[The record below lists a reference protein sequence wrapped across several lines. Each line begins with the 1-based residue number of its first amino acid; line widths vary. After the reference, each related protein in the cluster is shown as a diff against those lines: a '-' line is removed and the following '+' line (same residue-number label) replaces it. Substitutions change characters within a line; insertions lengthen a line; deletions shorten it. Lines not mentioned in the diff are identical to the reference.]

1 MIYKINNIVVT
12 EEEFN
17 KSLSKSSG
25 DSVLS
30 KYVIED
36 EPLYITKTGEEKSEF
51 ILDEIPFNLI
61 LKKKDY
67 YVDYCKIEEVY
78 NYKKSKYEKLLE
90 EAEKHQEKIGGRV
103 DYDRIIYGFK
113 PTYSHNVADGSK
125 NKEIKQKC
133 GDNILMGLN
142 PESFIEALE
151 KKKETQQRVNIQQG
165 LGIDAVKGLPLDDS
179 KAAEKQKN
187 SGKGIACEQS
197 KTNTREGFI
206 PLTGDPCKDADPLTY
221 KVKQDRIIEEGIGSY
236 KGIKESAAKTDY
248 SEIDWDFIEGMA
260 KRMSGNKNKYP
271 KDNWKK
277 PIDINELKQS
287 LFRHVREIM
296 LGNYDDEGYL
306 GHLYATAL
314 NAQII
319 AYQLKNNQK

>member
-17 KSLSKSSG
+17 NNLSRLKPV
-25 DSVLS
+25 DIMP
-30 KYVIED
+30 KFVIED
-36 EPLYITKTGEEKSEF
+36 DTEPVAPELKFRYLSRGEVVHLNRWEKHPSADKDGRVKVK
-51 ILDEIPFNLI
+51 ILNYDEDKK
-61 LKKKDY
+61 LKDK
-67 YVDYCKIEEVY
+67 
-78 NYKKSKYEKLLE
+78 KLLE
-90 EAEKHQEKIGGRV
+90 KADKHQEKIGGRV
-103 DYDRIIYGFK
+103 DYDRIIYSFK
-113 PTYSHNVADGSK
+113 PNYSQDVIDASK
-125 NKEIKQKC
+125 TKEIQKKI
-133 GDNILMGLN
+133 NMQKSKEWVQEN
-142 PESFIEALE
+142 PYRNLVFTALE
-151 KKKETQQRVNIQQG
+151 
-165 LGIDAVKGLPLDDS
+165 S
-179 KAAEKQKN
+179 KAKIFQDKQAAEKQKN

-206 PLTGDPCKDADPLTY
+206 PLTGDPCKDADTLTY

>member
-1 MIYKINNIVVT
+1 MIYKINDMVVT

-17 KSLSKSSG
+17 NNLSRLNPVDIMPKF
-25 DSVLS
+25 
-30 KYVIED
+30 VIED
-36 EPLYITKTGEEKSEF
+36 DAEPTAPELKFRYLTRGEVIGLNRWEKHPAADKEGRVKVK
-51 ILDEIPFNLI
+51 ILNYDED
-61 LKKKDY
+61 KKEKD
-67 YVDYCKIEEVY
+67 K
-78 NYKKSKYEKLLE
+78 KLLE
-90 EAEKHQEKIGGRV
+90 EADKHQEKIGGRV

-113 PTYSHNVADGSK
+113 PNYSQDVIDASK
-125 NKEIKQKC
+125 TKEIQKKI
-133 GDNILMGLN
+133 NMQQSKEWVQEN
-142 PESFIEALE
+142 PDHNLVFTALE
-151 KKKETQQRVNIQQG
+151 
-165 LGIDAVKGLPLDDS
+165 S
-179 KAAEKQKN
+179 KAKIFQDKQAAKKQKN

-206 PLTGDPCKDADPLTY
+206 PLTY